1 MKSNPDRP
9 GGSLESKPTW
19 SNTCGCSTTS
29 AFFFGSWIQHTTRA
43 LEVEQPQHNW
53 VARGTG
59 MPRSASTAGIAL
71 LKKCYDRLQNRYG
84 PRYTSAMLSA
94 AFVGFVFPLPGSSLI
109 GVALVVVIAEVHRAF
124 FWRHR
129 SKSINSVS
137 DHFFAIGGSSSGQR
151 EAHEDEQGTES
162 DTGDAVPR
170 GLPNVRPRGGD
181 VRKAMP
187 QAARSQGLP
196 HLR

>member
-1 MKSNPDRP
+1 MKGNPDRP
-9 GGSLESKPTW
+9 GGSLKSKPTW

-43 LEVEQPQHNW
+43 LVVEQPQHNW
-53 VARGTG
+53 VARGAG
-59 MPRSASTAGIAL
+59 LPRSASTAGIAL
-71 LKKCYDRLQNRYG
+71 LKKCNARLQNRYG

-109 GVALVVVIAEVHRAF
+109 GVAFVVVIAEVHRAF
-124 FWRHR
+124 FW
-129 SKSINSVS
+129 S
-137 DHFFAIGGSSSGQR
+137 DHSFVIGGSSSGQR
-151 EAHEDEQGTES
+151 EAHEDEQGKRS
-162 DTGDAVPR
+162 GTGDAVPA
-170 GLPNVRPRGGD
+170 GVPDVRSRGGD

-187 QAARSQGLP
+187 QAAGSQGLP